1 MPPAPTE
8 NRVPPGLLGAA
19 VLSGA
24 AALVFQ
30 VVWIRRITLVF
41 GSTTLATATVLA
53 VFMGGLALG
62 AWLLGSRADGLDSRR
77 TLGLYA
83 AVEAGIGL
91 SGLVV
96 PLLLVA
102 VAPLYLRL
110 YAALERA
117 PALFLIVQAV
127 LVAIVLLPATTLM
140 GGTYPLVARAV
151 VRRDER
157 LGEKLSQI
165 YAANTIGAAG
175 GIALVL
181 VALLPGLGQRGTEL
195 VALALNLGAAALAWA
210 VRARAAVASDEPPA
224 RPTPARPVA
233 AGPASRDLGTDLGTD
248 VWPLLLGTALSG
260 FAAMVGEVVWSRIL
274 VLSIGS
280 SVYAFG
286 VVVLV
291 FLAGSAAGSALL
303 GRLRPSAEEAR
314 RAFVWAQLGIAVWV
328 LFSTFFAASMGG
340 LFVELF
346 PADHTAFGR
355 VLAAQVLV
363 GAVLCLVPSV
373 LFGLSFPAIATA
385 VSSPEHVGRSLGRV
399 TVANTAG
406 TVAGSL
412 LAGFVLVPGLGLREA
427 LLAVVGIAALA
438 ARVVAPV
445 ADVTLRRVATGT
457 LLGGLLLGALVPPW
471 SKQLL
476 ASGAGFSAPQ
486 LGSAEAWRAG
496 ASRSEVLYYA
506 DGLNTTISVD
516 RSDGHLFYRSNG
528 KTDASTHP
536 HDLAVQVL
544 IGQVP
549 MLLHPDPTNADVF
562 VLGLGTGAS
571 AAAAARYPV
580 RSIEIFDIE
589 ARGRGAVELFDSVN
603 RGILSDPR
611 VTYRVADGRNA
622 ILARPARYDVIIADP
637 SDLWVAGVGNLFT
650 KEFYA
655 LARRRLKPGGVFAQ
669 WLHTHS
675 LTVEELRILAATM
688 RAVFPDASMWRL
700 SRSDIL
706 LVGREAAPLPIETVR
721 KKLEIPGVGED
732 LRSIGIWDPAAV
744 FAAFLL
750 DGDDL
755 GRLAGRAGIHTDDHP
770 EIEFRTPR
778 QLYLDNTEATDLA
791 LRRLQTHRFPARLT
805 GLEEASMPAR
815 SLYLLGFGYASLERL
830 DAGIELIERAVDLD
844 PADAKFRIGLANQYE
859 RTGRL
864 EESAAAFRAALALD
878 RGDEEAILGLARTA
892 GALGGAEEAE
902 ATLRG
907 ALTLP
912 DPPAAVNGV
921 LGSLLLRA
929 GRDAEALPFLLRGV
943 QTAPTDL
950 GLRFGAAR
958 ALVSARRIPD
968 AQEQLKAVAGL
979 IPPDAGTWKS
989 FGDVLLL
996 AGAAGDA
1003 QVAYQRALELDPG
1016 EATARAALEQLLRGR

>member
-1 MPPAPTE
+1 MSGMPPTSTE
-8 NRVPPGLLGAA
+8 SRVPPGLLAAA

-62 AWLLGSRADGLDSRR
+62 AWLLGSRADRLDPRR
-77 TLGLYA
+77 TLALYA

-96 PLLLVA
+96 PLLLAA

-110 YAALERA
+110 YPALERA
-117 PALFLIVQAV
+117 PALFLVVQAA
-127 LVAIVLLPATTLM
+127 LVAVVLLPATTLM

-157 LGEKLSQI
+157 LGEKLSHL
-165 YAANTIGAAG
+165 YAANTVGAAG

-181 VALLPGLGQRGTEL
+181 VALLPRLGQRGTEL
-195 VALALNLGAAALAWA
+195 VALALNLGAAALAWS
-210 VRARAAVASDEPPA
+210 VRARTAARTGEPTA
-224 RPTPARPVA
+224 RPVPVRPVA
-233 AGPASRDLGTDLGTD
+233 AGPPSRDVGPEA
-248 VWPLLLGTALSG
+248 WPLLLGTALSG

-291 FLAGSAAGSALL
+291 FLAGSAGGSALL
-303 GRLRPSAEEAR
+303 GRLRPTAGEAR

-328 LFSTFFAASMGG
+328 LFSTFFAASLGG
-340 LFVELF
+340 LFVDLF

-355 VLAAQVLV
+355 VLAAQVFV
-363 GAVLCLVPSV
+363 GAVLCLVPSI

-412 LAGFVLVPGLGLREA
+412 LAGFVLVPGLGLRET
-427 LLAVVGIAALA
+427 LLALAAIAAFA
-438 ARVVAPV
+438 ARVVTPA

-486 LGSAEAWRAG
+486 LGSAQAWRAG
-496 ASRSEVLYYA
+496 AARSEVLYYA

-549 MLLHPDPTNADVF
+549 MLLHPDPTDADVF

-589 ARGRGAVELFDSVN
+589 ARGRGAIELFDSVN

-622 ILARPARYDVIIADP
+622 LLARPARYDVIIADP

-650 KEFYA
+650 REFYT
-655 LARRRLKPGGVFAQ
+655 LARKRLKPGGVFAQ

-688 RAVFPDASMWRL
+688 RAVFPDASLWRL

-706 LVGREAAPLPIETVR
+706 LVGREAVPLPLETIR

-755 GRLAGRAGIHTDDHP
+755 ARLAGRVAPHTDDHP

-778 QLYLDNTEATDLA
+778 QLYLDNTEATDQA
-791 LRRLQTHRFPARLT
+791 LRRLQTHRFPARLA
-805 GLEEASMPAR
+805 GLEEASLPAR

-830 DAGIELIERAVDLD
+830 DAGIELMERAVALD

-864 EESAAAFRAALALD
+864 EEAAAAFRAARALD
-878 RGDEEAILGLARTA
+878 RGDEEAILGLSRTA
-892 GALGGAEEAE
+892 GALGASEEAE
-902 ATLRG
+902 ATLRE

-912 DPPAAVNGV
+912 TPPASVNGA
-921 LGSLLLRA
+921 LGSLLLKA

-943 QTAPTDL
+943 QAAPTDL

-958 ALVSARRIPD
+958 ALVSAQRIPD

-996 AGAAGDA
+996 AAASGDA
-1003 QVAYQRALELDPG
+1003 EVAYRRALELDPG
-1016 EATARAALEQLLRGR
+1016 EASARAALEQLLRGR

>member
-1 MPPAPTE
+1 MSPMVPPPTE
-8 NRVPPGLLGAA
+8 SRVPAGLLAAA

-30 VVWIRRITLVF
+30 VVWIRRITFVF

-62 AWLLGSRADGLDSRR
+62 AWLLGSRADRLDPRR

-96 PLLLVA
+96 PLLLAA

-110 YAALERA
+110 YPALERV
-117 PALFLIVQAV
+117 PALFLVAQAV

-151 VRRDER
+151 TRGDER
-157 LGEKLSQI
+157 LGEKLSQL
-165 YAANTIGAAG
+165 YAANTVGAAG

-181 VALLPGLGQRGTEL
+181 VALLPRLGQRGTEL
-195 VALALNLGAAALAWA
+195 VALSLNLGAAALAWA
-210 VRARAAVASDEPPA
+210 VRAATTGEPTA
-224 RPTPARPVA
+224 RPAPVRPVA
-233 AGPASRDLGTDLGTD
+233 AGSVSRDVGTE

-260 FAAMVGEVVWSRIL
+260 FAAMVGEVAWSRIL

-303 GRLRPSAEEAR
+303 GRLRPSGREAR
-314 RAFVWAQLGIAVWV
+314 RAFVWAQLGIAAWV
-328 LFSTFFAASMGG
+328 LFSTFFAASLGG

-355 VLAAQVLV
+355 VLAAQVFV

-385 VSSPEHVGRSLGRV
+385 VSSAEHVGRSLGRV

-412 LAGFVLVPGLGLREA
+412 LAGFVLVPGLGLRET
-427 LLAVVGIAALA
+427 LLALVGIAALA
-438 ARVVAPV
+438 ARVAAPA

-486 LGSAEAWRAG
+486 LASAQAWRAG
-496 ASRSEVLYYA
+496 AVRSEVLYYA

-549 MLLHPDPTNADVF
+549 MLLHPDPANADVF

-589 ARGRGAVELFDSVN
+589 AKGRGAIELFDSVN

-611 VTYRVADGRNA
+611 VSYRVADGRNA
-622 ILARPARYDVIIADP
+622 LLARPARYDVIIADP

-650 KEFYA
+650 KEFYS
-655 LARRRLKPGGVFAQ
+655 LARKRLKPGGVFAQ

-688 RAVFPDASMWRL
+688 RAVFPDASLWRL

-706 LVGREAAPLPIETVR
+706 LVGRDAAPLPLETLR

-732 LRSIGIWDPAAV
+732 LRSIGIWDPVAV

-755 GRLAGRAGIHTDDHP
+755 ARLAGRAGIHTDDHP

-778 QLYLDNTEATDLA
+778 QLYLDNTEATDQA
-791 LRRLQTHRFPARLT
+791 LRKLQTRRFPARLT
-805 GLEEASMPAR
+805 GLEEASLPAR
-815 SLYLLGFGYASLERL
+815 PLYLLGFGYASLERL
-830 DAGIELIERAVDLD
+830 DAGIELMERAVALD
-844 PADAKFRIGLANQYE
+844 PSDAKFRIGLANQYE

-864 EESAAAFRAALALD
+864 QDSAAAFRAALALD
-878 RGDEEAILGLARTA
+878 RGDEEAILGLSRTA
-892 GALGGAEEAE
+892 GALGASEEAE
-902 ATLRG
+902 AALRE

-912 DPPAAVNGV
+912 TPPASVNGA
-921 LGSLLLRA
+921 LGSLLLQA

-943 QTAPTDL
+943 QASPTDL

-958 ALVSARRIPD
+958 ALVSAQRVPD

-979 IPPDAGTWKS
+979 IPPEAGTWKA

-1003 QVAYQRALELDPG
+1003 QVAYQRALELDPE
-1016 EATARAALEQLLRGR
+1016 EASARAALEQLLRGR